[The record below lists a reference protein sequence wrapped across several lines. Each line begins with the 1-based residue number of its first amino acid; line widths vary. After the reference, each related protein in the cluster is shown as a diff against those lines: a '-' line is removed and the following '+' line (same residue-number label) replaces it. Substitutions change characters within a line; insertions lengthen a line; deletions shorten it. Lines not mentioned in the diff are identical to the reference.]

1 LLKKNKFNPFADA
14 DNKKYLDELCVW
26 IGENLDA
33 TLGLNELIAKTNLS
47 STDLQYL
54 FEKYKQTTPMT
65 HIRRTRERN
74 KKYLISKERIT
85 PIFSA
90 IKNIEKRS

>member
-1 LLKKNKFNPFADA
+1 MKKKFNPLDEA

-26 IGENLDA
+26 IGENLD
-33 TLGLNELIAKTNLS
+33 TPLGLNELITRTSLS

-65 HIRRTRERN
+65 YIRRTRESN
-74 KKYLISKERIT
+74 KKYLISKERIA
-85 PIFSA
+85 PIF
-90 IKNIEKRS
+90 IEN

>member
-1 LLKKNKFNPFADA
+1 MKKKFNPLDQA

-26 IGENLDA
+26 IGENLEA
-33 TLGLNELIAKTNLS
+33 PLGLHELITRTNLS

-65 HIRRTRERN
+65 YVRRTRENN
-74 KKYLISKERIT
+74 KKYLISKERIA
-85 PIFSA
+85 PIF
-90 IKNIEKRS
+90 IGN

>member
-1 LLKKNKFNPFADA
+1 MKKKFNPLDQA

-26 IGENLDA
+26 IGEYLD
-33 TLGLNELIAKTNLS
+33 TPLGLNELIARTNLS

-65 HIRRTRERN
+65 YVRRTRENN
-74 KKYLISKERIT
+74 KKYLISKERIA
-85 PIFSA
+85 PIF
-90 IKNIEKRS
+90 IGN

>member
-1 LLKKNKFNPFADA
+1 MFKKNKLNPFAET

-26 IGENLDA
+26 ISQNLDA
-33 TLGLNELIAKTNLS
+33 HLGLNELIVKTNLS

-65 HIRRTRERN
+65 YIRRTRESN
-74 KKYLISKERIT
+74 KKYLISKERIA
-85 PIFSA
+85 PIYFGN
-90 IKNIEKRS
+90 KEY

>member
-1 LLKKNKFNPFADA
+1 VKKKFNPLDEA

-33 TLGLNELIAKTNLS
+33 PLGLHELITRSNLS

-65 HIRRTRERN
+65 YVRRTRESN
-74 KKYLISKERIT
+74 KKYLISRERIA
-85 PIFSA
+85 PIF
-90 IKNIEKRS
+90 IGN

>member
-1 LLKKNKFNPFADA
+1 MFKKNKLNPFAEA

-26 IGENLDA
+26 ISQNLDA
-33 TLGLNELIAKTNLS
+33 HLGLNELIAKTNLS

-65 HIRRTRERN
+65 YIRRTRESN
-74 KKYLISKERIT
+74 KKYLISKERIA
-85 PIFSA
+85 PIYFGN
-90 IKNIEKRS
+90 KEY

>member
-1 LLKKNKFNPFADA
+1 VKKKFNPLDEA

-33 TLGLNELIAKTNLS
+33 PLGLHELITRSNLS

-65 HIRRTRERN
+65 YVRRTRESN
-74 KKYLISKERIT
+74 KKYLISKERIA
-85 PIFSA
+85 PIF
-90 IKNIEKRS
+90 IEN